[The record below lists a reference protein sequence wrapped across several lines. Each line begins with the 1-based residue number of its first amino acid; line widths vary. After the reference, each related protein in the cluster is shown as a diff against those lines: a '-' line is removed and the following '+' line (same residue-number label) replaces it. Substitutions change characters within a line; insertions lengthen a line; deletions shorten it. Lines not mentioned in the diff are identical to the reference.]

1 MKRIKSKSNFKFA
14 SLSLECQHA
23 NNSHAFRFNTQ
34 IKNSPIFNSAETA
47 FIASIP
53 ILSAILFRV
62 IHLLDQSDFG
72 AYRAYM
78 IVEVLQEYLFGIG
91 IPIMVYGRKKQMR
104 KFLWRELKD
113 MFIKDDA
120 RSNAKTKPKVL
131 CIMFL
136 ISTYLHYFKKLMN
149 QNNFIMLSLV
159 TTSFMIP
166 GL

>member
-1 MKRIKSKSNFKFA
+1 
-14 SLSLECQHA
+14 
-23 NNSHAFRFNTQ
+23 
-34 IKNSPIFNSAETA
+34 
-47 FIASIP
+47 
-53 ILSAILFRV
+53 
-62 IHLLDQSDFG
+62 
-72 AYRAYM
+72 
-78 IVEVLQEYLFGIG
+78 
-91 IPIMVYGRKKQMR
+91 
-104 KFLWRELKD
+104 

>member
-1 MKRIKSKSNFKFA
+1 M
-14 SLSLECQHA
+14 LT
-23 NNSHAFRFNTQ
+23 NSHAFRFNTQ

-131 CIMFL
+131 CTMFL
-136 ISTYLHYFKKLMN
+136 ISIYLHYFKKLLN
-149 QNNFIMLSLV
+149 QNNFYNA
-159 TTSFMIP
+159 
-166 GL
+166 